1 MDRRQINAEEEPVG
15 AMASLEAIL
24 AGAPKGGNVTLGQLF
39 EAMRG
44 RAFGLLLLLLALP
57 CALPFVYLL
66 PQIVALPMLLIAGQ
80 MAFGRRAPW
89 LPASVSERSLSVSAL
104 EKVVAR
110 AGPWLRIVERVS
122 RPRLVA
128 LSGQTGSRFI
138 GTLLLVPT
146 ASILV
151 PLPLTN
157 TVPGVGVAIS
167 AFGLIERD
175 GLLILAGLALGFT
188 WIVLLVLGGQMAVSA
203 ILHWLQATLS

>member
-1 MDRRQINAEEEPVG
+1 MDQSQTNGEAEPLG

-24 AGAPKGGNVTLGQLF
+24 AEAPRGGNVTLGQLF
-39 EAMRG
+39 DAMRG

-80 MAFGRRAPW
+80 MAYGRRAPW
-89 LPASVSERSLSVSAL
+89 LPASVSERSLSVAAL
-104 EKVVAR
+104 EKVVTR
-110 AGPWLRIVERVS
+110 AGPWLRVVERVS
-122 RPRLVA
+122 KPRLA
-128 LSGQTGSRFI
+128 GLSGRTGSRLV
-138 GTLLLVPT
+138 GMLLLIPT

-157 TVPGVGVAIS
+157 TVPGIGVAIA

-175 GLLILAGLALGFT
+175 GLLILAGLLLGFT
-188 WIVLLVLGGQMAVSA
+188 WIVLLILGGQMAVSA
-203 ILHWLQATLS
+203 IIHWLQVTLS